1 MARAHLKP
9 KITPHRRLIA
19 PHPISYMS
27 ALSSSCS
34 ALLCCIYSAPSPFP
48 RTLRSRSALSVT
60 HRMASAM
67 ELSLLNP
74 AMHHHG
80 IAAKTA
86 SPLPVLP
93 ARRGAVRFRVRA
105 AAAAP
110 PAPAA
115 KPGSPKKRGK
125 TEVNESLLTPRFY
138 TTDFDEME
146 QLFNAEINK
155 QLNQDEFDALL
166 QEFKTD
172 YNQTHFIRN
181 PEFKEAADKMQGPL
195 RQIFVEFLERSCTA
209 EFSGFLLYKELGRR
223 LKKTNPVVAEIFSL
237 MSRDEARHA
246 GFLNKGLSDFNLAL
260 DLGFLTK
267 ARKYTFFK
275 PKFIFYA
282 TYLSEKIGY
291 WRYITIFRHLK
302 ANPEYQVYPIFKYF
316 ENWCQDENRHGDFF
330 SALLKAQ
337 PQFLNDWKAKLWSR
351 FFCLS
356 VYITMYLNDCQRS
369 AFYEGIGLNTKEF
382 DMHVIYETNRTTA
395 RIFPA
400 VPDVENPEFKRK
412 LDRMVDINLKIISI
426 GESNDMPLVKNLKRV
441 PLIAQLVSEII
452 AAYLMPPIESG
463 SVDFAEFE
471 PKLVY

>member
-1 MARAHLKP
+1 MAAEMALLKP
-9 KITPHRRLIA
+9 ASKFTSRIGSSSRLI
-19 PHPISYMS
+19 PHSKFFTVKMS
-27 ALSSSCS
+27 AT
-34 ALLCCIYSAPSPFP
+34 AATPP
-48 RTLRSRSALSVT
+48 
-60 HRMASAM
+60 
-67 ELSLLNP
+67 P
-74 AMHHHG
+74 AM
-80 IAAKTA
+80 
-86 SPLPVLP
+86 
-93 ARRGAVRFRVRA
+93 
-105 AAAAP
+105 
-110 PAPAA
+110 
-115 KPGSPKKRGK
+115 KKK
-125 TEVNESLLTPRFY
+125 SQKQEINESLLTPRFY

-155 QLNQDEFDALL
+155 NLNMNEFEALL

-172 YNQTHFIRN
+172 FNQTHFVRN
-181 PEFKEAADKMQGPL
+181 KEFKEAADKIDGPL

-223 LKKTNPVVAEIFSL
+223 LKKTNPIVAEIFSL

-291 WRYITIFRHLK
+291 WRYITIYRHLK
-302 ANPEYQVYPIFKYF
+302 ENPEYQCYPIFKYF

-330 SALLKAQ
+330 SALMKAQ

-356 VYITMYLNDCQRS
+356 VYVTMYLNDCQRTD
-369 AFYEGIGLNTKEF
+369 FYEGIGLTTKEF
-382 DMHVIYETNRTTA
+382 DMHVIIETNRTTA

-400 VPDVENPEFKRK
+400 VLDVENPEFKRK
-412 LDRMVDINLKIISI
+412 LDRMVVSYEQILAIGKSDDI
-426 GESNDMPLVKNLKRV
+426 PLLKNLKRI
-441 PLIAQLVSEII
+441 PLVAALASEII
-452 AAYLMPPIESG
+452 AAYLMKPIESG
-463 SVDFAEFE
+463 SVDLAEFE
-471 PKLVY
+471 PQLVY